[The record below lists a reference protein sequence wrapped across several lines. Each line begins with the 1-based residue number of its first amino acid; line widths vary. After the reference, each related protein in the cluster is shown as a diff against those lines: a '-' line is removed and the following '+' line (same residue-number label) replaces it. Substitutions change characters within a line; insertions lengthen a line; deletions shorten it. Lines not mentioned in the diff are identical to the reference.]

1 MACTPQTRTAL
12 LRWHGTLARASGP
25 LPAAVA
31 AAGARIFSPNGR
43 RPLRGATTR
52 HAPCA
57 RSSTRADALSWRTW
71 VPGGRGSLVNKVC
84 ALGAGRTAALVDVM
98 AAASASA
105 RGQASLLLMR
115 QLKGMFCRL
124 VWRSIGGGAAESV
137 TGCGCVGFVA
147 RNAAFAYFQSLV
159 GWTASNTMFC
169 SLCRRDRPWC
179 V

>member
-31 AAGARIFSPNGR
+31 AAGARIFSPDGR